1 MDSGFTQNLLTARA
15 GFCLCILGLA
25 NSLILGDFV
34 GSDILPTEVSCRP
47 SLNGRGSPFCEVM
60 VFTFT
65 DAGYLTLA
73 ASLGFRI
80 EVLCQVVDQLS
91 SLRPITELLLLLE
104 VD

>member
-1 MDSGFTQNLLTARA
+1 
-15 GFCLCILGLA
+15 
-25 NSLILGDFV
+25 
-34 GSDILPTEVSCRP
+34 
-47 SLNGRGSPFCEVM
+47 M

-91 SLRPITELLLLLE
+91 RLRPITELLLLLE